1 MDAKRV
7 AWGVGAAVCALIL
20 VSTLSAFGHPTDLPG
35 GSSLATQGTPATPD
49 PALVQEGTPGRH
61 AFESRT
67 LSALDFV
74 PYSRAVAWDL
84 ETGRVVVRVFT
95 CEEEELPPG
104 MEDEIRARNRGARRW
119 DPGCHRGGRVLR
131 CRLWAAWLLTGP
143 PTANRIPHRD
153 PGE

>member
-35 GSSLATQGTPATPD
+35 GSSLATQGRPTTTPE
-49 PALVQEGTPGRH
+49 PARVQEGVPGRH

-95 CEEEELPPG
+95 CGEALAPG
-104 MEDEIRARNRGARRW
+104 MEDEIRARAETLADGI
-119 DPGCHRGGRVLR
+119 PVVIEVGGCYAVGGRPP
-131 CRLWAAWLLTGP
+131 GP
-143 PTANRIPHRD
+143 
-153 PGE
+153 